1 MFRYSIE
8 KEVRIMQEMTIRSA
22 TPEDAAAVLSIYSY
36 YIENTAI
43 TMEYV
48 VPTLSEFEKRIE
60 TTLENYPYLVAEQDD
75 KIIGYA
81 YAGRF
86 HPRAAFY
93 RSAEVSIYIHKDA
106 QKCGLG
112 RRLYEKIE
120 EMLAEQGILNVYA
133 SIAYTDNEDEY
144 LNNNSTHFHAH
155 MGYKQV
161 ARFNL
166 CAYKFNRWYDLI
178 WMEKMLGEHDSI

>member
-1 MFRYSIE
+1 MSEI
-8 KEVRIMQEMTIRSA
+8 IIRSA
-22 TPEDAAAVLSIYSY
+22 TQEDAAEILYIYSY

-43 TMEYV
+43 TMEYE
-48 VPTLSEFEKRIE
+48 VPTVEQFQNRIRK
-60 TTLENYPYLVAEQDD
+60 TLENYPYLVAEQDG

-86 HPRAAFY
+86 HERAAFY
-93 RSAEVSIYIHKDA
+93 RSAEVSIYLDKAVHKS
-106 QKCGLG
+106 GLG
-112 RRLYEKIE
+112 RKLYEELESRLKTLG
-120 EMLAEQGILNVYA
+120 MLNIYA

-144 LNNNSTHFHAH
+144 LNNNSTYFHAH

-178 WMEKMLGEHDSI
+178 WMEKFLGEHNE

>member
-1 MFRYSIE
+1 MPEI
-8 KEVRIMQEMTIRSA
+8 IIRSA
-22 TPEDAAAVLSIYSY
+22 IPEDAAEILNIYSY

-43 TMEYV
+43 TMEYI
-48 VPTLSEFEKRIE
+48 VPSIEQFENRIRK
-60 TTLENYPYLVAEQDD
+60 TLEKYPYLVAEQAG

-86 HPRAAFY
+86 HERAAFF
-93 RSAEVSIYIHKDA
+93 RSAEVSIYLDRSVHKS
-106 QKCGLG
+106 GLG
-112 RRLYEKIE
+112 RKLYEELESRLKDLG
-120 EMLAEQGILNVYA
+120 MLNIYA

-144 LNNNSTHFHAH
+144 LSNNSTHFHEH

-178 WMEKMLGEHDSI
+178 WMEKMLGEHN

>member
-1 MFRYSIE
+1 MSE
-8 KEVRIMQEMTIRSA
+8 IMIRNA
-22 TPEDAAAVLSIYSY
+22 IPEDATAILNIYSY

-48 VPTLSEFEKRIE
+48 VPTVEQFETRIRR
-60 TTLENYPYLVAEQDD
+60 TLENYPYLVAEQDGE
-75 KIIGYA
+75 IVGYA

-86 HPRAAFY
+86 HERAAFF
-93 RSAEVSIYIHKDA
+93 RSVEVSIYLDRTVHKS
-106 QKCGLG
+106 GLG
-112 RRLYEKIE
+112 RRLYEELESRLKE
-120 EMLAEQGILNVYA
+120 LGMLNVYA

-144 LNNNSTHFHAH
+144 LNNNSTHFHEH

-178 WMEKMLGEHDSI
+178 WMEKFLDEHK

>member
-1 MFRYSIE
+1 MS
-8 KEVRIMQEMTIRSA
+8 EVIIRDA
-22 TPEDAAAVLSIYSY
+22 VVEDAVVILSIYSY

-48 VPTLSEFEKRIE
+48 VPTVEQFENRIRK
-60 TTLENYPYLVAEQDD
+60 TLENYPYLVAEQDG
-75 KIIGYA
+75 KIVGYA

-86 HPRAAFY
+86 HERAAFF
-93 RSAEVSIYIHKDA
+93 RSVEVSIYLDRTVHKS
-106 QKCGLG
+106 GLG
-112 RRLYEKIE
+112 RRLYEELESRLKE
-120 EMLAEQGILNVYA
+120 LGMLNVYA

-144 LNNNSTHFHAH
+144 LNNNSTHFHEH

-166 CAYKFNRWYDLI
+166 CAYKFERWYDLI
-178 WMEKMLGEHDSI
+178 WMEKFLDEHK